1 VNIDELWWAYRQG
14 KEETM
19 PAPHDLDPPAMTEA
33 ERLEKKRQDAAI
45 GFELDANRM
54 TSAYVDD
61 RTIHHTMP
69 S

>member
-1 VNIDELWWAYRQG
+1 MNIDELWWAYHQG

-45 GFELDANRM
+45 GFERAAGRM
-54 TSAYVDD
+54 SSDYVDA

-69 S
+69 